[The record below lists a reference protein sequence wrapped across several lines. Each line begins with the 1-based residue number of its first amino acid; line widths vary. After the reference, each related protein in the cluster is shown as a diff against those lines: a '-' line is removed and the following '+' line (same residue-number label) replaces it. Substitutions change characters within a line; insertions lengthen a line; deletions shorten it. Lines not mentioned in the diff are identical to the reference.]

1 MGTIP
6 PRTAAAPPPSRGI
19 ARHGGRRAA
28 DNPEPDPHETNDT
41 SARPI
46 QAAVETDITSTPG
59 KCAKNTRFTLAK
71 ATAVSHERVP
81 MPWAARPGRTTNR
94 RPTTRQHTRPHWC
107 GGCPRV
113 RRAQAGE
120 PGRRARGRWQ
130 GLARLRNDALNHTS
144 AHQAPLVWRVPE
156 GQGGLRDRPLR
167 AKGSRVAISRA
178 AGPSGARNTRG
189 ATSNTRQRVGRLPA
203 PHPSTPVDQ
212 QAITPSPA
220 PPRG

>member
-59 KCAKNTRFTLAK
+59 KCAKNTRFSLAK

-107 GGCPRV
+107 GGC
-113 RRAQAGE
+113 RRAW
-120 PGRRARGRWQ
+120 PGFETTRRAKLAARTARGRAAAHRHTQ
-130 GLARLRNDALNHTS
+130 RPGPPAPGTPAGHTAAR
-144 AHQAPLVWRVPE
+144 
-156 GQGGLRDRPLR
+156 
-167 AKGSRVAISRA
+167 
-178 AGPSGARNTRG
+178 RG
-189 ATSNTRQRVGRLPA
+189 TTRQRVGRLPA

>member
-59 KCAKNTRFTLAK
+59 KCAKNTRFSLAK

-113 RRAQAGE
+113 RRAQAGG

-156 GQGGLRDRPLR
+156 GLAGLRDDAPSEARS
-167 AKGSRVAISRA
+167 ADGSRAGRRPPAHTA
-178 AGPSGARNTRG
+178 AGPSGARNTSGPHSGTTRYNTPTGG
-189 ATSNTRQRVGRLPA
+189 APSGTPPVNTR
-203 PHPSTPVDQ
+203 
-212 QAITPSPA
+212 
-220 PPRG
+220 